1 MTNDLDPGKIARLLT
16 LGTRQMDAG
25 TVSALVNARRYA
37 LERQS
42 VRASVFA
49 LNPASAHMP
58 ARWAEKL
65 IPHSTQPWVAGALL
79 IAVLMAGIGYW
90 QSVQE
95 QQIDETDI
103 AILTDELP
111 IEVFVD

>member
-16 LGTRQMDAG
+16 MGTRQMDAD

-37 LERQS
+37 LDRQS
-42 VRASVFA
+42 VRASVVA
-49 LNPASAHMP
+49 LNPVSAHLP
-58 ARWAEKL
+58 TRWTDKL
-65 IPHSTQPWVAGALL
+65 IPHFVQPWVAGALL
-79 IAVLMAGIGYW
+79 IAVLMAGAGYW